1 MSVRVSVSVLKT
13 PVFVI
18 GICVNFLS
26 IMEPK
31 NDNARRERGKN
42 YTEKET
48 EMALTVIDR

>member
-1 MSVRVSVSVLKT
+1 VLKT

-26 IMEPK
+26 IMKSK

-42 YTEKET
+42 YTEKEK

>member
-26 IMEPK
+26 IMESK
-31 NDNARRERGKN
+31 NDNARRERGK
-42 YTEKET
+42 K
-48 EMALTVIDR
+48 LHRKGDRNGPNCDR